1 MMKVEA
7 KQMLIRQRK
16 IETNRGKQLLIAGND
31 GRLKAKKKEEFDSA
45 EPSAQPDGDL
55 RPE

>member
-7 KQMLIRQRK
+7 KQMLIRRQK
-16 IETNRGKQLLIAGND
+16 IETHRRKQLLIAGND
-31 GRLKAKKKEEFDSA
+31 GCLKVKEKKEFDDA
-45 EPSAQPDGDL
+45 EPSAQPDGDR